1 MLTSDMEEVNSG
13 LIRITDMTPSTFQQI
28 LRYIY
33 TGAVGDDD
41 TDSEDLLELTYGAEK
56 YGLEELKKYC
66 LTKFVACVTEENVGP
81 LLIAAHLYGASGSV
95 KNALK
100 KFIEP

>member
-13 LIRITDMTPSTFQQI
+13 LIRITDMTPSTFQHI

-33 TGAVGDDD
+33 TGALGDD

-56 YGLEELKKYC
+56 YGLEELKKHC
-66 LTKFVACVTEENVGP
+66 LTTYEELTTPRPKDTPP
-81 LLIAAHLYGASGSV
+81 LR
-95 KNALK
+95 
-100 KFIEP
+100 F